1 MTLQDHEVTKGN
13 QGEPVVDTDWGLKAE
28 KVATFDGATV
38 NDPGDF
44 NGTGNPLTLF
54 TVTGTVQLRLLA
66 ICETT
71 LTIDATATLQVG
83 ITGDTAKLIALTAGD
98 AIDVGEIWHDASP
111 DSKVEAS
118 SVLVENIIANGS
130 NIIQTVATANILTG
144 VIKYI
149 AIWYPLSKDGKV
161 VAA

>member
-1 MTLQDHEVTKGN
+1 MSLEDHDVTKGA
-13 QGEPVVDTDWGLKAE
+13 QGEPIVDTEWALKAE
-28 KVATFDGATV
+28 KVATFAGAVT

-54 TVTGTVQLRLLA
+54 TITGTVKLRLLA
-66 ICETT
+66 VCETT
-71 LTIDATATLQVG
+71 LTIDANATLEVG
-83 ITGDTAKLIALTAGD
+83 ITGGTAKLVAQVAGD
-98 AIDVGEIWHDASP
+98 AIDVGEIYHDATP
-111 DSKVEAS
+111 DSKIELT

-130 NIIQTVATANILTG
+130 DIIQTVATANILTG